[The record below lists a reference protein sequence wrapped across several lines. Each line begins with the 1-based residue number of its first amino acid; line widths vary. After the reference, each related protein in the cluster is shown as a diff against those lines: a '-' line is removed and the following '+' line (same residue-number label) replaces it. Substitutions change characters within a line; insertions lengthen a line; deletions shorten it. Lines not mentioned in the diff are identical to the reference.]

1 MMRHVAV
8 LATAALLL
16 AGCTAAPEPNISP
29 APTAT
34 PTPTE
39 VALPTPDIGVVGT
52 GSLDGL
58 PFQVTWDGEQFL
70 LLGFEQAPEGMLQ
83 MSVAPG
89 VVGKC
94 TKGYGLTFGMPT
106 LAPMP
111 VATGEVTRD
120 VTFLTSVSRLDSY
133 TNDCYGWPVLSTT
146 SIAWSMQA
154 LYPDLVVT
162 DSGDTGG
169 ALGVPTLEGTTVVSY
184 TVRQGDVLEEIAARF
199 GLTADQLRWLN
210 PRRSNQAIV
219 YKDETLNLS
228 PSRR

>member
-1 MMRHVAV
+1 MMRHVVV

-16 AGCTAAPEPNISP
+16 AGCTAAPEPNITT

-39 VALPTPDIGVVGT
+39 VALPAPDLGVVGT
-52 GSLDGL
+52 GTLDGV

-70 LLGFEQAPEGMLQ
+70 LLGFEHAPGGMLQ
-83 MSVAPG
+83 ISVAPG

-94 TKGYGLTFGMPT
+94 TRGYGPTFGLPT

-111 VATGEVTRD
+111 LATGEVTRD
-120 VTFLTSVSRLDSY
+120 MTFLTSVSILDTY
-133 TNDCYGWPVLSTT
+133 TNDCNGWPVLSTT
-146 SIAWSMQA
+146 SITWSMQP
-154 LYPDLVVT
+154 LYPNLVVT

-169 ALGVPTLEGTTVVSY
+169 ALGIPTLEGTTAVAY
-184 TVRQGDVLEEIAARF
+184 TVHQGDVLEEIAARF
-199 GLTADQLRWLN
+199 GLTTDQLRWLN

-228 PSRR
+228 PARR